1 MKQEDYCSFEVA
13 KLLKEKGFNEYCP
26 LWYNLDKPT
35 DGPLFYK
42 EIGWYGH
49 NSYDY
54 IGKRIVSAPTH
65 QMALKWLRE
74 VHNIHISVQPDYPS
88 KTNYKLSWCWSV
100 NMLHKDCFECKK
112 HQSYIDTF
120 EQAVGAAILYVL
132 KNLI

>member
-1 MKQEDYCSFEVA
+1 MKQITEDYVSYDIA
-13 KLLKEKGFNEYCP
+13 KLLKEKGFPQC
-26 LWYNLDKPT
+26 K
-35 DGPLFYK
+35 K
-42 EIGWYGH
+42 E
-49 NSYDY
+49 
-54 IGKRIVSAPTH
+54 
-65 QMALKWLRE
+65 E